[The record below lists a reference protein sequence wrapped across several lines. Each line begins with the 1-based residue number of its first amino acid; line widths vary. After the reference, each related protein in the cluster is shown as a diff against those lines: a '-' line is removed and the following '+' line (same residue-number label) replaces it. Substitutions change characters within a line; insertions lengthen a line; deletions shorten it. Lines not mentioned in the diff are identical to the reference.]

1 MEEGGKGD
9 LEGVGALTMYLVV
22 LEPLYVVAQQPYK
35 VKPTWIRPI
44 LQTRKLRMDEVVALT
59 HGHSASKGQHH
70 FPPPPPPPWMSPTPP
85 SLLKTGLH
93 EPLPLP
99 GKSGSPLVSG

>member
-1 MEEGGKGD
+1 MEEEAGEGDSGG
-9 LEGVGALTMYLVV
+9 EGALTMYLVV

-70 FPPPPPPPWMSPTPP
+70 FPPPPPASMDVTNPTLTSENRAP
-85 SLLKTGLH
+85 
-93 EPLPLP
+93 
-99 GKSGSPLVSG
+99 

>member
-1 MEEGGKGD
+1 MLLLGISGGGSGVGGDSEG
-9 LEGVGALTMYLVV
+9 EGALTMYLVV

-70 FPPPPPPPWMSPTPP
+70 FPPDVTNPTLTSENRAP
-85 SLLKTGLH
+85 
-93 EPLPLP
+93 
-99 GKSGSPLVSG
+99 